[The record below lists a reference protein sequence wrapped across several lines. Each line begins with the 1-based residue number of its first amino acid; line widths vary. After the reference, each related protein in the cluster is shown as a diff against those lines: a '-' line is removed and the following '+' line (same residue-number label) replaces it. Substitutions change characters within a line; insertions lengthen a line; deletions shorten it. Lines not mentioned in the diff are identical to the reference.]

1 MMMIVHLCH
10 LLSYLVNMT
19 HKDNLEDKEEDHHV
33 AQRLIDNLFSVRWE
47 KKEIIRR
54 EGQIMI

>member
-1 MMMIVHLCH
+1 
-10 LLSYLVNMT
+10 MT